1 MEGYLQVGF
10 NLDRSISE
18 DVSWY
23 LEDLGA
29 ISITIESANDERC
42 FDESTPSEPLW
53 EKQRLSALFLREG
66 GFEDQVAAIEQ
77 SIRHI
82 FDGLAEEM
90 PGPWVSEVAKTQLQ
104 FDQIADQDWERV
116 WLEGFEPIQV
126 GHRLWVCPSWCE
138 VVEPDHTNLMID
150 PGLAFGTGTH
160 PTTRLCLEYLS
171 TRHVPGKTVL
181 DFGCGSGILGIA
193 AAKYG
198 AASVVGVDIDERA
211 VSTANENAKLN
222 GVSSTFEAYR
232 NQDLPKWPNGRRF
245 DVVIANILAGTLV
258 DLREDL
264 VSYTAENGVIL
275 LSGILQQQT
284 DQVIQSY
291 QNDVGFTIKQMD
303 DWMLLVGKR
312 FAH

>member
-18 DVSWY
+18 EVSWY
-23 LEDLGA
+23 LEELGA

-53 EKQRLSALFLREG
+53 EKQRLNVLFLRENE
-66 GFEDQVAAIEQ
+66 FEEQVTAVGQ

-82 FDGLAEEM
+82 FDELARET
-90 PGPWVSEVAKTQLQ
+90 PGPWISEAAKTQLQ
-104 FDQIADQDWERV
+104 FDQVADQDWERV

-138 VVEPDHTNLMID
+138 VVEPDHVNLMID

-198 AASVVGVDIDERA
+198 ADSVVGVDIDERA
-211 VSTANENAKLN
+211 VSTANENAK
-222 GVSSTFEAYR
+222 R
-232 NQDLPKWPNGRRF
+232 
-245 DVVIANILAGTLV
+245 
-258 DLREDL
+258 
-264 VSYTAENGVIL
+264 
-275 LSGILQQQT
+275 
-284 DQVIQSY
+284 
-291 QNDVGFTIKQMD
+291 NDVSG
-303 DWMLLVGKR
+303 
-312 FAH
+312 